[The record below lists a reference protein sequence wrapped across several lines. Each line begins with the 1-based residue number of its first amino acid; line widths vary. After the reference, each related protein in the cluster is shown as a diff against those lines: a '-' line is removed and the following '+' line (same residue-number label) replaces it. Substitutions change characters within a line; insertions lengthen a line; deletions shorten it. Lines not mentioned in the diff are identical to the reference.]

1 MLAAGAA
8 VVFDYHGADWPE
20 TIKEATGG
28 RGVDAAANAANAGA
42 ATALR
47 AVADG
52 GRLATITSDPPEPER
67 GTAVESLYVRPDA
80 TQLERAT
87 EALGAGQLAFT
98 LGAIFPL
105 AEAATALHHA
115 IAGGGAVALAL

>member
-1 MLAAGAA
+1 M
-8 VVFDYHGADWPE
+8 VFRGRA
-20 TIKEATGG
+20 TSAIKEATGG
-28 RGVDAAANAANAGA
+28 HGVDAAANAANAGA

-87 EALGAGQLAFT
+87 DALGAGLGLPRLAV
-98 LGAIFPL
+98 LGGDL
-105 AEAATALHHA
+105 L
-115 IAGGGAVALAL
+115 